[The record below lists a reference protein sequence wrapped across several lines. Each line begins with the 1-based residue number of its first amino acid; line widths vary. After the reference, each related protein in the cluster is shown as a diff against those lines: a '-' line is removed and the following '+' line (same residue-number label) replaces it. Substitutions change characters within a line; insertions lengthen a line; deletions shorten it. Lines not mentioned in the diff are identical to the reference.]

1 MLLKPEETSPSLG
14 MGGAGSLF
22 PASASAPAAGG
33 RRRRARAARGQ
44 LALLRPLLGGGRG
57 RRGVGLRLV
66 AGHLQGAGRGTAF
79 FLRGELGVRCVGAS
93 SGFGLLSTSPAGIK
107 HSNCQHSNI
116 QTSNIQNCLPFRPL
130 SVRSAIGIRKVDAWP
145 RGAVPSL
152 FCVFRGED
160 FITALFTRGSLVY
173 CTWIC
178 VMQRKILLLLFFFK
192 SSPA

>member
-1 MLLKPEETSPSLG
+1 MLLKLEETSPSRG

-79 FLRGELGVRCVGAS
+79 FLRRGVGCALCGGLIGLWIALDVTSRHQTFKLSTFKHSNIKHSKLSPLPSPFS
-93 SGFGLLSTSPAGIK
+93 SLCDWHPEGRRLAKGRRPQSVLCFPGRGFYHRTIHPGFFGLLHLDMCHAEKDTFVI
-107 HSNCQHSNI
+107 I
-116 QTSNIQNCLPFRPL
+116 
-130 SVRSAIGIRKVDAWP
+130 
-145 RGAVPSL
+145 
-152 FCVFRGED
+152 
-160 FITALFTRGSLVY
+160 
-173 CTWIC
+173 
-178 VMQRKILLLLFFFK
+178 FF
-192 SSPA
+192 